1 MKLSNAHRQ
10 ELDEVTAAAV
20 EEYLR
25 RHPDFF
31 HHHLDLLE
39 GLKLP
44 HPCGNAVSLVARQI
58 DLLREKNRKLQLQLN
73 DILQIARDND
83 ALFRRLHQLTLSL
96 LDAISLDDAL
106 AGLRWLLHGCLQA
119 DFVSVRLIRPVF
131 DSPIGDLCVP
141 PESEELA
148 YIQPLLETGKPE
160 CGQPSLQHAEFLFG
174 ADGQHV
180 SSYALVPLQHA
191 GLRGFLAIG
200 SRSPSRFQAGM
211 GHLFLSQMGEIVA
224 ARFVSL
230 LNPAS

>member
-10 ELDEVTAAAV
+10 ERDEVTASAV
-20 EEYLR
+20 EAYLR

-44 HPCGNAVSLVARQI
+44 HPCGNAVSLVSRQI

-83 ALFRRLHQLTLSL
+83 ALFRRVHQLTLSL
-96 LDAISLDDAL
+96 LDATSLDDAL
-106 AGLRWLLHGCLQA
+106 ASLRWLLHGCFQA
-119 DFVSVRLIRPVF
+119 DFVTVRLIHPVI
-131 DSPIGDLCVP
+131 DSPIANLCIP
-141 PESEELA
+141 PDSEELA
-148 YIQPLLETGKPE
+148 YIQPLLESGRPE
-160 CGQPSLQHAEFLFG
+160 CGQPASQSVEFMFG
-174 ADGQHV
+174 ADAKEV
-180 SSYALVPLQHA
+180 LSYALVPLQHA

-200 SRSPSRFQAGM
+200 SRSSSRFQAGM
-211 GHLFLSQMGEIVA
+211 GNLFLSQMGEIVA

-230 LNPAS
+230 LVTPA